1 LSDASRDRWSAAG
14 SMRSVADSRGEND
27 PVAAIALL
35 YGAMQLEQ
43 ADHEISHGRV
53 TREVT
58 A

>member
-1 LSDASRDRWSAAG
+1 MG
-14 SMRSVADSRGEND
+14 FMRSVADSRGEND